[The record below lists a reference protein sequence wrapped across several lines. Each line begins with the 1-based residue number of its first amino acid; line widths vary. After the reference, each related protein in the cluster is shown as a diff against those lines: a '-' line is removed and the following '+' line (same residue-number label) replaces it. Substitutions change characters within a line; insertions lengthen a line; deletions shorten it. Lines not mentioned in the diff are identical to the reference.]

1 MRDDLFIIPSLKSCL
16 RNQLTSSGVKITNK
30 VNFCPNC
37 GQKLNSIVETTVS
50 TTKSEN
56 ESDNRAVVGEKK
68 VQHKF
73 VSGSHDEPSR
83 EQQLLNDQLS
93 RALKTLYSILLST
106 FDAPRSNGTL
116 EQNFGRIRVRSSDKI
131 KGYDSDE
138 LAKRVEPLCRPN
150 YVATSAD
157 VQFIQE
163 LMKKYE
169 NYFQKSKLENILNML
184 SGQSSTAIV
193 DDKHLNRVQEYL
205 HVDRGNLEQDFHDVL
220 MQFNNQRGKLA
231 FLVGNVG
238 DGKSHLIG
246 YMKSQYPD
254 VFSLNKIN
262 IHYDATESFD
272 PQKTAMDTL
281 MELLQPFS
289 DNYVENNRENWVVA
303 INMGILV
310 NLINRMKASGQF
322 TKLLS
327 FLAETGITEQSS
339 SLHITKNDFF
349 ELLSFRSYPVFQ
361 IDETGVNSAFY
372 DELFSKVTVQSES
385 NPFYNAYLEDKEK
398 HIVHLTHHN
407 YEFFSN
413 KNTQKA
419 LKYLLIKVQVESK
432 VIISTRALLELIHD
446 ILIPAKLEEH
456 QVINYEGSLPYL
468 LFAGFGDSPLIKKIN
483 EFDPIDF
490 QNDQI
495 ERLTTKVYSS
505 QRQLSDLAHD
515 VLNRDDLQNIQWLW
529 SYISEESGDPSGKID
544 FSEKVGLLIRIK
556 YLVDYQDAAFN
567 DQYYLDYLKLIR
579 DARENGQRA
588 ESVRQL
594 YKLIKAF
601 VYQWCGSPKSDFVY
615 TFINEEKK
623 FGIAIPFDM
632 NFTGVTVVGNNV
644 VLSLKNSDVNTSY
657 SLSVDYDL
665 FKLIETVNQGYLLK
679 NKDKRQFVN
688 VANFIENIIK
698 SNRAVKETV
707 IGNIETKEFYRL
719 TDDGFEVEMEAMN

>member
-1 MRDDLFIIPSLKSCL
+1 MHFCPNC
-16 RNQLTSSGVKITNK
+16 GVKITNK

-246 YMKSQYPD
+246 YMKSQYPY

-281 MELLQPFS
+281 IELLQPFS

-515 VLNRDDLQNIQWLW
+515 VLDRDDLQNIQWLW

-556 YLVDYQDAAFN
+556 YLVDYQDASFN

>member
-1 MRDDLFIIPSLKSCL
+1 MHFCPNC
-16 RNQLTSSGVKITNK
+16 GVKITNK

-73 VSGSHDEPSR
+73 LSGSHDEPSR

-515 VLNRDDLQNIQWLW
+515 VLDRDDLQNIQWLW

-588 ESVRQL
+588 KSVRQL

>member
-1 MRDDLFIIPSLKSCL
+1 
-16 RNQLTSSGVKITNK
+16 
-30 VNFCPNC
+30 
-37 GQKLNSIVETTVS
+37 
-50 TTKSEN
+50 
-56 ESDNRAVVGEKK
+56 
-68 VQHKF
+68 
-73 VSGSHDEPSR
+73 
-83 EQQLLNDQLS
+83 
-93 RALKTLYSILLST
+93 
-106 FDAPRSNGTL
+106 
-116 EQNFGRIRVRSSDKI
+116 
-131 KGYDSDE
+131 
-138 LAKRVEPLCRPN
+138 
-150 YVATSAD
+150 
-157 VQFIQE
+157 
-163 LMKKYE
+163 
-169 NYFQKSKLENILNML
+169 
-184 SGQSSTAIV
+184 
-193 DDKHLNRVQEYL
+193 
-205 HVDRGNLEQDFHDVL
+205 
-220 MQFNNQRGKLA
+220 
-231 FLVGNVG
+231 
-238 DGKSHLIG
+238 
-246 YMKSQYPD
+246 
-254 VFSLNKIN
+254 
-262 IHYDATESFD
+262 
-272 PQKTAMDTL
+272 
-281 MELLQPFS
+281 
-289 DNYVENNRENWVVA
+289 
-303 INMGILV
+303 
-310 NLINRMKASGQF
+310 
-322 TKLLS
+322 
-327 FLAETGITEQSS
+327 
-339 SLHITKNDFF
+339 
-349 ELLSFRSYPVFQ
+349 
-361 IDETGVNSAFY
+361 
-372 DELFSKVTVQSES
+372 
-385 NPFYNAYLEDKEK
+385 
-398 HIVHLTHHN
+398 
-407 YEFFSN
+407 
-413 KNTQKA
+413 
-419 LKYLLIKVQVESK
+419 VQVESK

-515 VLNRDDLQNIQWLW
+515 VLDRDDLQNIQWLW

-588 ESVRQL
+588 EAVRQL

>member
-1 MRDDLFIIPSLKSCL
+1 MHFCPNC
-16 RNQLTSSGVKITNK
+16 GVKITNK

-83 EQQLLNDQLS
+83 EQRLLNDQLS

-163 LMKKYE
+163 LMKKYK

-254 VFSLNKIN
+254 IFSLNKIN

-515 VLNRDDLQNIQWLW
+515 VLDRDDLQNIQWLW

>member
-1 MRDDLFIIPSLKSCL
+1 MHFCPNC
-16 RNQLTSSGVKITNK
+16 GVKITNK

-83 EQQLLNDQLS
+83 EQRLLNDQLS

-254 VFSLNKIN
+254 IFSLNKIN

-281 MELLQPFS
+281 MELLQTFS

-515 VLNRDDLQNIQWLW
+515 VLDRDDLQNIQWLW